1 KEGTLLAVRNFATNQ
16 DETHFSI
23 LQVASVRPVHYALG
37 ESPTGYPGFVMEA
50 ARNIATDWSS
60 QEERSEEDT
69 TIIRCVALPTG
80 MELVESRAGR
90 SLNEDQAIPMI
101 GSDARVL
108 TTDATLEIINR
119 EISPTA
125 DFVFQAGRWLVDQGV
140 PIYARSEDFI
150 RLHFGVFGFT
160 GAGKSN
166 LLSTYLAAL
175 FGSSRERQHPVK
187 VVVFDLMSE
196 YTVLLLDELLSSQNA
211 CILATHEHA
220 FPGPVV
226 DFLSGSAV
234 QERNAL
240 DCFLTSTLYPR
251 PLERIREHFRP
262 A

>member
-1 KEGTLLAVRNFATNQ
+1 MSMQDKEQTRYQYEVWFEYTRRTMSEVKEGTLLAVRNFATNQ

-108 TTDATLEIINR
+108 
-119 EISPTA
+119 
-125 DFVFQAGRWLVDQGV
+125 
-140 PIYARSEDFI
+140 
-150 RLHFGVFGFT
+150 
-160 GAGKSN
+160 
-166 LLSTYLAAL
+166 
-175 FGSSRERQHPVK
+175 
-187 VVVFDLMSE
+187 
-196 YTVLLLDELLSSQNA
+196 
-211 CILATHEHA
+211 
-220 FPGPVV
+220 
-226 DFLSGSAV
+226 
-234 QERNAL
+234 
-240 DCFLTSTLYPR
+240 
-251 PLERIREHFRP
+251 
-262 A
+262 